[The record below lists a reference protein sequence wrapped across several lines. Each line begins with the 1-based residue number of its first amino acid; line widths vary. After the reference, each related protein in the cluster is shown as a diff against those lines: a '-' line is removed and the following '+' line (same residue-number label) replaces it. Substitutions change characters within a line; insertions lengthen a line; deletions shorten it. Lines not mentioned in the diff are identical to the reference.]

1 MSNIKFSIIIP
12 AYNAEPYIH
21 ELLECLNKQMTDE
34 TEVIL
39 IDDGSD
45 KPLKLK
51 KNYPWISHFSR
62 HKNKGIS
69 YTRNKGL
76 ELAKGELINFL
87 DADDMVS
94 DNFISYILGRID
106 EEWDYMDLSWKSLE
120 DDHFWFKLNSDSDS
134 LTNPSAS
141 TRVFRRSFIGDTRF
155 PEKKDA
161 SEDEHFTRHLDIKH
175 AKHICATDFMYFYR
189 TEVPNSNSKK
199 FLNAEKKTKRIGYY
213 FKTVTKDMTY
223 LIDEFKKED
232 ETNEVF
238 LLTYK
243 NEIPELSRYCQIWSP
258 PKGLRVME
266 ARGEATNLFNVI
278 PKPIKTQVVLYR
290 SQIDVIGGIETF
302 IYSFCKKMSKYYDI
316 CVVYDTI
323 SNEQMARLIEIVPVV
338 KNNLDAPI
346 ICDTLII
353 NSIGETIPRN
363 VTFKKSV
370 QMVHCL
376 KQGTW
381 HIPQDRDYIVNVSQA
396 SKDSFGE
403 QAKNGIVIHNL
414 SVSAPVQKSL
424 LLVSAIRVGA
434 SDKMGND
441 ERCVKFA
448 QLLKK
453 AEIPFMWIYF
463 GNRAMRNAPQEMI
476 YGGLVNDIRPYVA
489 KADYL
494 VQLSGAEAFSYSL
507 LESLECHTPV
517 IVTPLA
523 QNADMGIVDGLN
535 SYVVPF
541 DVDGFDVKKILQIPE
556 FEYLHDNEGIV
567 AEWRGILGN
576 TRPKG
581 GYKPKKEVEVIVT
594 KEYKDLQRGEL
605 MKIGTHFITKLV
617 RAYELQGLGFVKI
630 ID

>member
-1 MSNIKFSIIIP
+1 
-12 AYNAEPYIH
+12 
-21 ELLECLNKQMTDE
+21 
-34 TEVIL
+34 
-39 IDDGSD
+39 
-45 KPLKLK
+45 
-51 KNYPWISHFSR
+51 
-62 HKNKGIS
+62 
-69 YTRNKGL
+69 
-76 ELAKGELINFL
+76 
-87 DADDMVS
+87 
-94 DNFISYILGRID
+94 
-106 EEWDYMDLSWKSLE
+106 
-120 DDHFWFKLNSDSDS
+120 
-134 LTNPSAS
+134 
-141 TRVFRRSFIGDTRF
+141 
-155 PEKKDA
+155 
-161 SEDEHFTRHLDIKH
+161 
-175 AKHICATDFMYFYR
+175 
-189 TEVPNSNSKK
+189 
-199 FLNAEKKTKRIGYY
+199 
-213 FKTVTKDMTY
+213 MTY

-266 ARGEATNLFNVI
+266 ARGEATNLFKVI

-338 KNNLDAPI
+338 KNNPDAPI

-353 NSIGETIPRN
+353 NSIGENIPRN

-376 KQGTW
+376 KQNNW
-381 HIPQDRDYIVNVSQA
+381 SIPQDRDYIVNVSQA

-403 QAKNGIVIHNL
+403 QAKKGIVIHNL
-414 SVSAPVQKSL
+414 SVSAPVKKSL

-494 VQLSGAEAFSYSL
+494 VQLSGSEAFSYSL

-523 QNADMGIVDGLN
+523 QNDDMGIVDGLN
-535 SYVVPF
+535 SYIVPF
-541 DVDGFDVKKILQIPE
+541 EVDGFDVKKILQIPE

-567 AEWRGILGN
+567 GEWRGILGN

-605 MKIGTHFITKLV
+605 MKIGTHFITKLA